1 MDMMKHITGL
11 FDEHGDGGG
20 PRGAGSNMK
29 ITALCT
35 IGKPA
40 WLRRGPSV
48 ILPPSFSFI
57 WRIPIRGTHSS
68 DE

>member
-20 PRGAGSNMK
+20 ARGAGSNMK

-40 WLRRGPSV
+40 V
-48 ILPPSFSFI
+48 ITFSTTI
-57 WRIPIRGTHSS
+57 QSPYDHRTTTV
-68 DE
+68 